1 MLSNNKGFSL
11 IELMVVVAIIAILST
26 IAIPSYQIFQAKA
39 RQKEGF
45 ALLGGYFQ
53 AAQAAR
59 TEYNFFP
66 GNFVGSGFAP
76 AGSLGYR
83 LVAADGGFTLPYNQ
97 IQDAN
102 CITTAAGVACN
113 CGTACANFKEWLE
126 CGEAGTTCSAGVV
139 GTTVGPIQ
147 PPSAAASVVNQNDFL
162 VHAAGVVNTKSA
174 RVDEYSIN
182 QQKAL
187 SMVTDGTK

>member
-26 IAIPSYQIFQAKA
+26 IAIPSYQVFQAKA

-66 GNFVGSGFAP
+66 GNFVATGFAP
-76 AGSLGYR
+76 VGTLNYHLA
-83 LVAADGGFTLPYNQ
+83 AADSGTPLPFGQN
-97 IQDAN
+97 QDA
-102 CITTAAGVACN
+102 ACLDTQN
-113 CGTACANFKEWLE
+113 ATVCDCGGACANFKEWIAAPD
-126 CGEAGTTCSAGVV
+126 GAV
-139 GTTVGPIQ
+139 GTIGPAM
-147 PPSAAASVVNQNDFL
+147 PPTAAPAVAPNTFLVAAAAFISTK
-162 VHAAGVVNTKSA
+162 AALA
-174 RVDEYSIN
+174 DEYTMN
-182 QQKAL
+182 EQKAL
-187 SMVTDGTK
+187 LMLQDGTK

>member
-83 LVAADGGFTLPYNQ
+83 LVAADAGFTLPYGQ
-97 IQDAN
+97 VQDVA
-102 CITTAAGVACN
+102 CVTTAAGTACN
-113 CGTACANFKEWLE
+113 CGGACANFKEWLE
-126 CGEAGTTCSAGVV
+126 CGEAGTTCFAGVI
-139 GTTVGPIQ
+139 GTTVGPIA
-147 PPSAAASVVNQNDFL
+147 PATASAVAQNTFL
-162 VHAAGVVNTKSA
+162 VHAAGVVNTKA
-174 RVDEYSIN
+174 ALRDEYSIN

-187 SMVTDGTK
+187 TMVTDGTK